1 MTVQYSLV
9 SNEDDEDGFINQLYK
24 LSNTV
29 GIHFNRAEEPFE
41 VALVDGEVVGGSVVS
56 LSMDEVGFSVVI
68 DPQHQG
74 LGIGKTLIAHIL
86 SHAREMGAAS
96 VYADVV
102 NDTVL
107 RPYLAKLGF
116 REEEGRIMRKQ
127 LQETKTTMKKSEL
140 IKLIQE
146 SVSNALK
153 EYDEGDKALQADV
166 RLDQAVRE
174 ADQLVDSL
182 RALVKAMQRK
192 QDFAM
197 LSMFNKSLGGF
208 VQKVATAVRTGKVQ

>member
-9 SNEDDEDGFINQLYK
+9 SNEDDEDGFINQLYE
-24 LSNTV
+24 LSNAV

-68 DPQHQG
+68 NPQHQG

-116 REEEGRIMRKQ
+116 HEEEGRIMRKQ

>member
-9 SNEDDEDGFINQLYK
+9 SNEDDEDGFINQLYE
-24 LSNTV
+24 LSNAV

-116 REEEGRIMRKQ
+116 HEEEGRIMRKQ

-182 RALVKAMQRK
+182 RALVKAMPRK